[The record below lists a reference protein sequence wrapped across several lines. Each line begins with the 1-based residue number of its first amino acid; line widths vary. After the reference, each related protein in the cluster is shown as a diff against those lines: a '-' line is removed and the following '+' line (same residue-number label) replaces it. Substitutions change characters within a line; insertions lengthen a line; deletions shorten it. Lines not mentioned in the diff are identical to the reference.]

1 MLADS
6 TLENAKENTKI
17 SLIASYLHYLI
28 LAHKL
33 Y

>member
-17 SLIASYLHYLI
+17 SLIAYLHYLI